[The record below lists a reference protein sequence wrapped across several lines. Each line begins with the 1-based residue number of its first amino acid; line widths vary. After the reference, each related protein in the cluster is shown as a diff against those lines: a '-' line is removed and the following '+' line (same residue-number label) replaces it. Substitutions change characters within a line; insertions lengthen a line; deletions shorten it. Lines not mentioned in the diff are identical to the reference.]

1 VTAQYKKAQNTF
13 ERLSIM
19 TFYEEIERHSWDDIT
34 RQIAGRIP
42 GDVRSA
48 LSLGAMDPGSTNTG
62 RLLSLV
68 SPAADEALEEIAQRA
83 QLITEQRFGRTIGL
97 YAPMYL
103 ANSCSNS
110 CVYCSF
116 NASNPIDRATLS
128 IDQAVSEAQHLHEEG
143 FRHILLVSG
152 EDLREV
158 NLDYLREVVG
168 KLRTLFDSISIEI
181 YPMETDQYREL
192 AKSGV
197 DGLIIYQET
206 YNKVLYA
213 LVHEAG
219 KKTDYR
225 WRIETPE
232 RGGAAGFR
240 RVGIGALL
248 GLDDWRTEA
257 VYLAMHARYLM
268 RRYWRSQ
275 VTISFPRLRPAVGGY
290 SPPRPVSDRDLV
302 HMLTALR
309 VFLPD
314 AGLLLSTR
322 ESEEFRNN
330 MIPLGVTSM
339 SAGSCTQ
346 VGGYTG
352 DSATAGQFEIADH
365 RSPEEVAET
374 IKNIGYEPVWKD
386 WDAAFI
392 R

>member
-1 VTAQYKKAQNTF
+1 MTFDKEIEQNT
-13 ERLSIM
+13 
-19 TFYEEIERHSWDDIT
+19 WDN
-34 RQIAGRIP
+34 IARRISEKTP
-42 GDVRSA
+42 EDVRSA
-48 LSLGAMDPGSTNTG
+48 LSQGTMDIEKFI
-62 RLLSLV
+62 SLV
-68 SPAADEALEEIAQRA
+68 SPAADDSIEEIAQRA

-103 ANSCSNS
+103 SNSCSNS
-110 CVYCSF
+110 CLYCSF
-116 NASNPIDRATLS
+116 NAANPIARETLS
-128 IDQAVSEAQHLHEEG
+128 VEQAVQEARHLHDEG

-152 EDLREV
+152 EDLKEV
-158 NLDYLREVVG
+158 SLDYLKEVVG
-168 KLRTLFDSISIEI
+168 SLRHLFDSISIEI

-192 AKSGV
+192 VNSGV

-206 YNKVLYA
+206 YNKDLYA
-213 LVHEAG
+213 KVHEAG
-219 KKTDYR
+219 KKTDYC

-240 RVGIGALL
+240 RVGLGSLL

-257 VYLAMHARYLM
+257 VHLAMHARYLM
-268 RRYWRSQ
+268 RRFWRSQ

-290 SPPRPVSDRDLV
+290 DPPRPVSDRDLV

-309 VFLPD
+309 IFLPD
-314 AGLLLSTR
+314 AGLILSTR
-322 ESEEFRNN
+322 ETKEFRDN
-330 MIPLGVTSM
+330 MISLGVTTM

-374 IKNIGYEPVWKD
+374 IKSIGYEPVWKD

>member
-1 VTAQYKKAQNTF
+1 
-13 ERLSIM
+13 M
-19 TFYEEIERHSWDDIT
+19 TFYDQIKEYSWENMKE
-34 RQIAGRIP
+34 QILQRTP
-42 GDVRSA
+42 EDVRAA
-48 LSLGAMDPGSTNTG
+48 LSRTVMDLD
-62 RLLSLV
+62 RFISLV
-68 SPAADEALEEIAQRA
+68 SPAADPVLEEIAQRA
-83 QLITEQRFGRTIGL
+83 QLITEQRFGRIVGL

-103 ANSCSNS
+103 SNS
-110 CVYCSF
+110 CTNSCLYCSF
-116 NASNPIDRATLS
+116 NATNSIDRETLS
-128 IDQAVSEAQHLHEEG
+128 VDRAVSEAQHLYEQG

-152 EDLREV
+152 EDLRAVSLE
-158 NLDYLREVVG
+158 YLKEVVSR
-168 KLRTLFDSISIEI
+168 LRDLFDSISIEI
-181 YPMETDQYREL
+181 YPMDTDEYREL
-192 AKSGV
+192 AASGV

-206 YNKVLYA
+206 YNPDLYTQ
-213 LVHEAG
+213 VHEAG
-219 KKTDYR
+219 KKADYR

-257 VYLAMHARYLM
+257 VYLAMHARHLM
-268 RRYWRSQ
+268 RKHWRSQ
-275 VTISFPRLRPAVGGY
+275 VTISFPRLRPAVGGFA
-290 SPPRPVSDRDLV
+290 PPNPVSDRDLV
-302 HMLTALR
+302 HMITALR

-322 ESEEFRNN
+322 ESKEFRDN

-352 DSATAGQFEIADH
+352 DPAAAGQFEIADH

-374 IKNIGYEPVWKD
+374 IRNIGYEPVWKD

>member
-1 VTAQYKKAQNTF
+1 
-13 ERLSIM
+13 M
-19 TFYEEIERHSWDDIT
+19 TFYDEIRNSSWQEIT
-34 RQIAGRIP
+34 REIHGRTFE
-42 GDVRSA
+42 DVRAA
-48 LSLGAMDPGSTNTG
+48 LSSGAMDPGSNTVD
-62 RLLSLV
+62 RFISLV
-68 SPAADEALEEIAQRA
+68 SPAADGVLEEIAQRA
-83 QLITEQRFGRTIGL
+83 QLITERRFGRIVGL

-103 ANSCSNS
+103 SNSCSNA
-110 CVYCSF
+110 CLYCSF
-116 NASNPIDRATLS
+116 NASNNIDRETLS
-128 IDQAVSEAQHLHEEG
+128 VQEAVTEARHLHDQG

-152 EDLREV
+152 EDLKSV
-158 NLDYLREVVG
+158 SLGYLKEVVG
-168 KLRTLFDSISIEI
+168 RLRSLFDSISIEI

-192 AKSGV
+192 ADSGV

-206 YNKVLYA
+206 YNPELYGK
-213 LVHEAG
+213 VHEAG

-240 RVGIGALL
+240 RVGLGALL

-257 VYLAMHARYLM
+257 VYLAMHARHLM
-268 RRYWRSQ
+268 RSNWRSQ
-275 VTISFPRLRPAVGGY
+275 VTISFPRLRPAVGGFE
-290 SPPRPVSDRDLV
+290 PPRPVSDRDLV

-309 VFLPD
+309 LFLPD

-322 ESEEFRNN
+322 ESQEFRDN
-330 MIPLGVTSM
+330 MVPLGVTSM

-365 RSPEEVAET
+365 RSPEEVART
-374 IKNIGYEPVWKD
+374 IRSIGYEPVWKD

>member
-1 VTAQYKKAQNTF
+1 
-13 ERLSIM
+13 M
-19 TFYEEIERHSWDDIT
+19 TFYDAVEKNRWQDIREQIVRRTEDDVINALSPGTLDIERFI
-34 RQIAGRIP
+34 
-42 GDVRSA
+42 
-48 LSLGAMDPGSTNTG
+48 
-62 RLLSLV
+62 SLV
-68 SPAADEALEEIAQRA
+68 SPAADKMIEEIAQKA
-83 QLITEQRFGRTIGL
+83 QLITEQRFGRIVGL

-103 ANSCSNS
+103 SNSCANS

-116 NASNPIDRATLS
+116 NASNQIGRETLTVE
-128 IDQAVSEAQHLHEEG
+128 QAVSEATHLHDQG

-152 EDLREV
+152 EDLGSV
-158 NLDYLREVVG
+158 SLAYLKEVVG
-168 KLRTLFDSISIEI
+168 RLRTLFDSISIEI
-181 YPMETDQYREL
+181 YPMEADEYREL
-192 AKSGV
+192 AGCGV

-206 YNKVLYA
+206 YNPELYA
-213 LVHEAG
+213 KVHIAG
-219 KKTDYR
+219 KKSDYR

-257 VYLAMHARYLM
+257 VYLAMHARHIM
-268 RRYWRSQ
+268 KRHWRSQ

-290 SPPRPVSDRDLV
+290 APPDPVSDRDLV

-322 ESEEFRNN
+322 ESKEFRDN

-352 DSATAGQFEIADH
+352 EAAGAGQFEIADH

-386 WDAAFI
+386 WDAEFI

>member
-1 VTAQYKKAQNTF
+1 
-13 ERLSIM
+13 M
-19 TFYEEIERHSWDDIT
+19 TFYDQIQNCSWYKLAE
-34 RQIAGRIP
+34 QIDQRAP
-42 GDVRSA
+42 EDVHAA
-48 LSLGAMDPGSTNTG
+48 LSSGAMDVD
-62 RLLSLV
+62 RFISLV
-68 SPAADEALEEIAQRA
+68 SPAADEVLEEIARRA
-83 QLITEQRFGRTIGL
+83 QIITEQRFGRIVGL

-103 ANSCSNS
+103 SNSCTNS

-116 NASNPIDRATLS
+116 NASHKIDRETLS
-128 IDQAVSEAQHLHEEG
+128 VEQAVSEASHLHDQG

-152 EDLREV
+152 EDLEAV
-158 NLDYLREVVG
+158 SLHYLKEVVEN
-168 KLRTLFDSISIEI
+168 LRHLFDSISIEI
-181 YPMETDQYREL
+181 YPMGTEDYREL
-192 AKSGV
+192 AASGV

-206 YNKVLYA
+206 YNPDLYA
-213 LVHEAG
+213 RVHEAG
-219 KKTDYR
+219 RKTDYR

-240 RVGIGALL
+240 RIGIGALL

-268 RRYWRSQ
+268 RRHWRSQ

-290 SPPRPVSDRDLV
+290 TPPCPVSDRDLV

-322 ESEEFRNN
+322 ESKEFRDN

-339 SAGSCTQ
+339 SAGSCTR

-352 DSATAGQFEIADH
+352 DPASAGQFEIADH
-365 RSPEEVAET
+365 RSPGEVAET
-374 IKNIGYEPVWKD
+374 IKDIGYEPVWKD

>member
-1 VTAQYKKAQNTF
+1 
-13 ERLSIM
+13 M
-19 TFYEEIERHSWDDIT
+19 TFNNEIELHSWDDI
-34 RQIAGRIP
+34 GRRISEKTP
-42 GDVRSA
+42 EDVRQA
-48 LSLGAMDPGSTNTG
+48 LLPGTMDIEKFI
-62 RLLSLV
+62 SLV
-68 SPAADEALEEIAQRA
+68 SPAADESIEEIAQRA
-83 QLITEQRFGRTIGL
+83 QLITEQRFGRIVGL

-103 ANSCSNS
+103 SNSCSNS
-110 CVYCSF
+110 CLYCSF
-116 NASNPIDRATLS
+116 NASNQIDRKTLS
-128 IDQAVSEAQHLHEEG
+128 VEQAVSEARHLHDEG

-152 EDLREV
+152 EDLKAV
-158 NLDYLREVVG
+158 NLNYLKEVVSS
-168 KLRTLFDSISIEI
+168 LRPLFDSISIEI

-192 AKSGV
+192 ARSGV

-206 YNKVLYA
+206 YNKDLYA
-213 LVHEAG
+213 QVHEAG

-240 RVGIGALL
+240 RIGLGSLL
-248 GLDDWRTEA
+248 GLEDWRTEA

-290 SPPRPVSDRDLV
+290 APPCPVSDRDLV

-322 ESEEFRNN
+322 ESEEFRDN

>member
-1 VTAQYKKAQNTF
+1 
-13 ERLSIM
+13 M
-19 TFYEEIERHSWDDIT
+19 TFYDQIQDHSWESIREQLDRST
-34 RQIAGRIP
+34 P
-42 GDVRSA
+42 EDVRSA
-48 LSLGAMDPGSTNTG
+48 LSTGKTDMD
-62 RLLSLV
+62 RLISLV
-68 SPAADEALEEIAQRA
+68 SPAADETLEEIARQA
-83 QLITEQRFGRTIGL
+83 QLLTEQRFGRIIGL

-103 ANSCSNS
+103 SNSCTNS

-116 NASNPIDRATLS
+116 NAANQIERETLS
-128 IDQAVSEAQHLHEEG
+128 VDQAVAEARHLHNQG

-152 EDLREV
+152 EDLRTV
-158 NLDYLREVVG
+158 NLKYLQGVVS
-168 KLRTLFDSISIEI
+168 KLRGLFDSISIEI
-181 YPMETDQYREL
+181 YPMGTDDYRAL
-192 AKSGV
+192 GASGV

-206 YNKVLYA
+206 YNPVLYA
-213 LVHEAG
+213 RVHRTG

-257 VYLAMHARYLM
+257 VYLGMHARYLM
-268 RRYWRSQ
+268 RKHWRSQ
-275 VTISFPRLRPAVGGY
+275 VTISFPRLRPSVGGY
-290 SPPRPVSDRDLV
+290 APPRPVSDRDLV

-322 ESEEFRNN
+322 ETKEFRDN

-352 DSATAGQFEIADH
+352 DAATAGQFEIADH
-365 RSPEEVAET
+365 RSPGEVAET
-374 IKNIGYEPVWKD
+374 IRSVGYEPVWKD

>member
-1 VTAQYKKAQNTF
+1 M
-13 ERLSIM
+13 S
-19 TFYEEIERHSWDDIT
+19 FYDEIQHYPWEEMAEAMAART
-34 RQIAGRIP
+34 P
-42 GDVRSA
+42 EDVEEALSA
-48 LSLGAMDPGSTNTG
+48 LTPDLD
-62 RLLSLV
+62 RFVSLV
-68 SPAADEALEEIAQRA
+68 SPAADPFLEEIARKA
-83 QLITEQRFGRTIGL
+83 QAITEQRFGRIIGL

-103 ANSCSNS
+103 SNSCSNA

-116 NASNPIDRATLS
+116 NASNTLDRVTLS
-128 IDQAVSEAQHLHEEG
+128 VDKALREARHLHDQG

-152 EDLREV
+152 EDLKEV
-158 NLDYLREVVG
+158 SLDYLKEVVG
-168 KLRTLFDSISIEI
+168 ELRALFDSISIEI
-181 YPMETDQYREL
+181 YPMETGQYREL
-192 AKSGV
+192 AGSGV

-206 YNKVLYA
+206 YNRDLYA
-213 LVHEAG
+213 RVHRSG
-219 KKTDYR
+219 RKTDYR
-225 WRIETPE
+225 WRLETPE
-232 RGGAAGFR
+232 RGGQAGFR

-248 GLDDWRTEA
+248 GLADWRVEA
-257 VYLAMHARYLM
+257 AYLALHARHLM

-290 SPPRPVSDRDLV
+290 TPPCPVSDRDLV

-346 VGGYTG
+346 VGGYT
-352 DSATAGQFEIADH
+352 DSTAAAGQFEIADH
-365 RSPEEVAET
+365 RSPGEVART
-374 IKNIGYEPVWKD
+374 IQEIGYEPVWKD
-386 WDAAFI
+386 WDAEFI

>member
-1 VTAQYKKAQNTF
+1 
-13 ERLSIM
+13 M
-19 TFYEEIERHSWDDIT
+19 TFYDRIQEYSWDKIT
-34 RQIAGRIP
+34 EQIHRKTAE
-42 GDVRSA
+42 DVRTA
-48 LSLGAMDPGSTNTG
+48 LSPGTMDVDKFV
-62 RLLSLV
+62 SLV
-68 SPAADEALEEIAQRA
+68 SPSADEVLEEIARSA
-83 QLITEQRFGRTIGL
+83 QIITEQRFGRIVGL

-103 ANSCSNS
+103 SNSCTNS

-116 NASNPIDRATLS
+116 NASNKMDRETLS
-128 IDQAVSEAQHLHEEG
+128 VDQAVSEARHLHSQG

-152 EDLREV
+152 EDQGMV
-158 NLDYLREVVG
+158 SLDYLKEVVG
-168 KLRTLFDSISIEI
+168 KLRDLFDSISIEI
-181 YPMETDQYREL
+181 YPMETGDYREL
-192 AKSGV
+192 AASGV
-197 DGLIIYQET
+197 DGLIVYQET
-206 YNKVLYA
+206 YNPYLYA
-213 LVHEAG
+213 KVHKAG
-219 KKTDYR
+219 KKKDYR

-232 RGGAAGFR
+232 RGGSAGFR

-257 VYLAMHARYLM
+257 VYLAMHARHLM
-268 RRYWRSQ
+268 RRHWRSQ

-290 SPPRPVSDRDLV
+290 TPPCPVSDRDLV

-322 ESEEFRNN
+322 ESKEFRDN

-346 VGGYTG
+346 VGGYTS
-352 DSATAGQFEIADH
+352 DSASAGQFEIADH

>member
-1 VTAQYKKAQNTF
+1 
-13 ERLSIM
+13 M
-19 TFYEEIERHSWDDIT
+19 TFNNEIERHSWDDI
-34 RQIAGRIP
+34 GRRISEKTP
-42 GDVRSA
+42 EDVRQA
-48 LSLGAMDPGSTNTG
+48 LLPGTMDIEKFI
-62 RLLSLV
+62 SLV
-68 SPAADEALEEIAQRA
+68 SPAADESIEEIAQRA
-83 QLITEQRFGRTIGL
+83 QLITEQRFGRIVGL

-103 ANSCSNS
+103 SNSCSNS
-110 CVYCSF
+110 CLYCSF
-116 NASNPIDRATLS
+116 NASNQIDRETLS
-128 IDQAVSEAQHLHEEG
+128 VEQAVSEARHLHDEG

-152 EDLREV
+152 EDLKAV
-158 NLDYLREVVG
+158 NLNYLKEVVSS
-168 KLRTLFDSISIEI
+168 LRPLFDSISIEI

-192 AKSGV
+192 ARSGV

-206 YNKVLYA
+206 YNKDLYA
-213 LVHEAG
+213 QVHEAG
-219 KKTDYR
+219 KKTDYH

-240 RVGIGALL
+240 RIGLGSLL

-290 SPPRPVSDRDLV
+290 APPCPVSDRDLV

-314 AGLLLSTR
+314 ADLLLSTR
-322 ESEEFRNN
+322 ESKEFRDN

-365 RSPEEVAET
+365 RTPEEVAET

>member
-1 VTAQYKKAQNTF
+1 
-13 ERLSIM
+13 M
-19 TFYEEIERHSWDDIT
+19 TFFDQIKEYSWKKIKE
-34 RQIAGRIP
+34 QIDQKTP
-42 GDVRSA
+42 EDVRAA
-48 LSLGAMDPGSTNTG
+48 LFPAVMDLDRFIT
-62 RLLSLV
+62 LV
-68 SPAADEALEEIAQRA
+68 SPAADEVLEDIAQRA
-83 QLITEQRFGRTIGL
+83 QLITEQRFGRIVGL

-103 ANSCSNS
+103 SNCCTNSCL
-110 CVYCSF
+110 YCSF
-116 NASNPIDRATLS
+116 NAANSIDRETLS
-128 IDQAVSEAQHLHEEG
+128 VDRAVSEARHLHEQG

-152 EDLREV
+152 EDLRAVSLE
-158 NLDYLREVVG
+158 YLKEVVSR
-168 KLRTLFDSISIEI
+168 LRDLFDSISIEI
-181 YPMETDQYREL
+181 YPMKTDQYREL
-192 AKSGV
+192 AASGV

-206 YNKVLYA
+206 YNPDLYA
-213 LVHEAG
+213 QVHKSG
-219 KKTDYR
+219 KKADYR

-257 VYLAMHARYLM
+257 VYLAMHARHLM
-268 RRYWRSQ
+268 RKHWRSQ

-290 SPPRPVSDRDLV
+290 TPPYPVSDRDLV

-322 ESEEFRNN
+322 ETKEFRDN

-346 VGGYTG
+346 VGGYTA
-352 DSATAGQFEIADH
+352 DTAAAGQFEIADH

-374 IKNIGYEPVWKD
+374 IKSIGYEPVWKD

>member
-1 VTAQYKKAQNTF
+1 
-13 ERLSIM
+13 M
-19 TFYEEIERHSWDDIT
+19 TFHDQIQEHPWEKIRE
-34 RQIAGRIP
+34 QIASRTS
-42 GDVRSA
+42 GDVRR
-48 LSLGAMDPGSTNTG
+48 AMSPGMMDID
-62 RLLSLV
+62 RFISLV
-68 SPAADEALEEIAQRA
+68 SPAADGSIEEIAQRA
-83 QLITEQRFGRTIGL
+83 QLITEQRFGRVVGL

-103 ANSCSNS
+103 SNSCTNS

-116 NASNPIDRATLS
+116 NASNQINRETLTV
-128 IDQAVSEAQHLHEEG
+128 DQAVAEARHLHNQG

-152 EDLREV
+152 EDQESVDLQ
-158 NLDYLREVVG
+158 YLQEVVG
-168 KLRTLFDSISIEI
+168 SLRSLFDSISIEI
-181 YPMETDQYREL
+181 YPMETAQYREL
-192 AKSGV
+192 AAGGV

-206 YNKVLYA
+206 YNRELYPR
-213 LVHEAG
+213 VHEAG
-219 KKTDYR
+219 RKTDYR

-232 RGGAAGFR
+232 RGGEAGFR

-248 GLDDWRTEA
+248 GLADWRTEA
-257 VYLAMHARYLM
+257 VYLAMHARHLM

-290 SPPRPVSDRDLV
+290 APPCPVSDRDLV

-314 AGLLLSTR
+314 AGLLLSTH
-322 ESEEFRNN
+322 ESKEFRNN
-330 MIPLGVTSM
+330 MISLGVTSM

-352 DSATAGQFEIADH
+352 DPATAGQFEIADH

-374 IKNIGYEPVWKD
+374 IRSIGYEPVWKD

>member
-1 VTAQYKKAQNTF
+1 MT
-13 ERLSIM
+13 
-19 TFYEEIERHSWDDIT
+19 TFYEEIQNYPWDDI
-34 RQIAGRIP
+34 RDQI
-42 GDVRSA
+42 VRRTPDQVLEA
-48 LSLGAMDPGSTNTG
+48 LTPGAMDIGAADID
-62 RLLSLV
+62 RFISLV
-68 SPAADEALEEIAQRA
+68 SPAADDVLEDIAQRA
-83 QLITEQRFGRTIGL
+83 QLITEQRFGRIVGL

-103 ANSCSNS
+103 SNSCSNA
-110 CVYCSF
+110 CIYCSF
-116 NASNPIDRATLS
+116 NTSNDIARETLS
-128 IDQAVSEAQHLHEEG
+128 VEAALSEAQHLHNEG

-152 EDLREV
+152 EDLRSV
-158 NLDYLREVVG
+158 SLKYLKEVVTS
-168 KLRTLFDSISIEI
+168 LRTLFDSISIEI
-181 YPMETDQYREL
+181 YPMKIEDYRKL
-192 AKSGV
+192 ASSGV
-197 DGLIIYQET
+197 DGLIVYQET
-206 YNKVLYA
+206 YNPDLYA
-213 LVHEAG
+213 KVHQSG
-219 KKTDYR
+219 KKRDYR

-240 RVGIGALL
+240 RVGIGTLL

-257 VYLAMHARYLM
+257 VYLAMHARHLM
-268 RRYWRSQ
+268 RKHWRSQ

-290 SPPRPVSDRDLV
+290 DPPCPVSDRDLV

-322 ESEEFRNN
+322 ESKEFRDN
-330 MIPLGVTSM
+330 MVPLGVTSM

-352 DSATAGQFEIADH
+352 DSASAGQFEIADH

-374 IKNIGYEPVWKD
+374 IKSIGYEPVWKD

>member
-1 VTAQYKKAQNTF
+1 
-13 ERLSIM
+13 M
-19 TFYEEIERHSWDDIT
+19 TFYEKIKHRSWDDIQ
-34 RQIAGRIP
+34 RQIAQRTP
-42 GDVRSA
+42 EDVRSA
-48 LSLGAMDPGSTNTG
+48 LAPGAMEIGAADID
-62 RLLSLV
+62 RFISLV
-68 SPAADEALEEIAQRA
+68 SPAADDSLEEIAQRA
-83 QLITEQRFGRTIGL
+83 QLITEQRFGRIVGL

-103 ANSCSNS
+103 SNSCTNS

-116 NASNPIDRATLS
+116 NAANPIARETLS
-128 IDQAVSEAQHLHEEG
+128 VDQAVSEARHLHEQG

-152 EDLREV
+152 EALRTV
-158 NLDYLREVVG
+158 NLDYLKEVVEN
-168 KLRTLFDSISIEI
+168 LRPLFDSISIEI
-181 YPMETDQYREL
+181 YPMETDEYREL
-192 AKSGV
+192 ARCGV
-197 DGLIIYQET
+197 DGLIVYQET
-206 YNKVLYA
+206 YKRDLYA
-213 LVHEAG
+213 QVHEAG

-225 WRIETPE
+225 WRIDTPE

-240 RVGIGALL
+240 RVGIGVLL
-248 GLDDWRTEA
+248 GLTDWRTEA

-268 RRYWRSQ
+268 RRHWRSQ

-290 SPPRPVSDRDLV
+290 APPCPVSDRDLV

-309 VFLPD
+309 VLLPD

-322 ESEEFRNN
+322 ESQEFRDN

-374 IKNIGYEPVWKD
+374 IKSIGYEPVWKD

>member
-1 VTAQYKKAQNTF
+1 
-13 ERLSIM
+13 M
-19 TFYEEIERHSWDDIT
+19 TFYEEIDRNPWQEIAQRIAEKTRDD
-34 RQIAGRIP
+34 
-42 GDVRSA
+42 VHLA
-48 LSLGAMDPGSTNTG
+48 LSPDAMDVD
-62 RLLSLV
+62 RFISLV
-68 SPAADEALEEIAQRA
+68 SPAADEVLEKIARRA
-83 QLITEQRFGRTIGL
+83 QLITEQRFGRVIGL

-103 ANSCSNS
+103 SNS
-110 CVYCSF
+110 CTNSCLYCSF
-116 NASNPIDRATLS
+116 NAANPIERVTLS
-128 IDQAVSEAQHLHEEG
+128 VENAVSEARHLHDEG

-152 EDLREV
+152 EDHNAV
-158 NLDYLREVVG
+158 NLDYLREVVSQ
-168 KLRTLFDSISIEI
+168 LRTLFDSISIEI
-181 YPMETDQYREL
+181 YPMETGEYREL
-192 AKSGV
+192 AQCGV

-206 YNKVLYA
+206 YNPYLYSR
-213 LVHEAG
+213 VHEAG

-232 RGGAAGFR
+232 RGGEAGFR

-248 GLDDWRTEA
+248 GLEDWRTEA
-257 VYLAMHARYLM
+257 VYLALHARYLM

-290 SPPRPVSDRDLV
+290 APPCPVTDRDLV

-322 ESEEFRNN
+322 ESEELRNN

-346 VGGYTG
+346 VGGYTS
-352 DSATAGQFEIADH
+352 DSDTAGQFEIADH
-365 RSPEEVAET
+365 RNPAEVADT
-374 IKNIGYEPVWKD
+374 IKEVGYEPVWKD